1 MLDYA
6 RERIHAFLRE
16 VDRVDESEFPY
27 EHSKLALGEIRV
39 KLGEHLRCLD
49 LLSASDDEGTVRA
62 ACTAGLTA
70 ISEYLPFVGFILRS
84 TNVRNAFEVYS
95 PLLRLARAILG
106 DQTRLVLS
114 SEWDYSPFA
123 YVDVPSLESY
133 VLIGLPATESGN
145 PMLIPLAGHELGHS
159 VWRRNRLRE
168 DFDARVWKEVFA
180 FFQSRPEGF
189 KEIVPGIDK
198 QKLDQANLFVQRKLA
213 PAYEWTMRQAEE
225 SFCDFAGLR
234 LFSEAYLCAFAYLL
248 SPSFDLARI
257 PSYPNH
263 KTRVDN
269 LKIAATKLK
278 VQWPEGF
285 EQLFDDLPPWTDPDP
300 ATTKLIEA
308 ADSIT
313 ATMIGDLVDR
323 VVATPALDGRY
334 AASHAGSLESQEDI
348 VRMIEQWVVPARNP
362 QSLCAIL
369 NAAWQAFQNKNLCN
383 SLADCSDFR
392 W

>member
-1 MLDYA
+1 MRYGFPPLALLRTPSESLSEIDVLDRMLGYS
-6 RERIHAFLRE
+6 REQIHAFLRE

-27 EHSKLALGEIRV
+27 EHSKLALVEIRV
-39 KLGEHLRCLD
+39 KLGEHLRYLD
-49 LLSASDDEGTVRA
+49 LLSALDDEGTVRA
-62 ACTAGLTA
+62 ACTAALTA

-114 SEWDYSPFA
+114 SEWEYSPFA
-123 YVDVPSLESY
+123 YVDVPSLENY
-133 VLIGLPATESGN
+133 VLIGLPAAESGN

-159 VWRRNRLRE
+159 VWRRNRLRG
-168 DFDARVWKEVFA
+168 DFDARVWKEVFT
-180 FFQSRPEGF
+180 FFQSRPEEF

-257 PSYPNH
+257 PSYPNY

-269 LKIAATKLK
+269 LKIAATKL
-278 VQWPEGF
+278 
-285 EQLFDDLPPWTDPDP
+285 
-300 ATTKLIEA
+300 
-308 ADSIT
+308 
-313 ATMIGDLVDR
+313 
-323 VVATPALDGRY
+323 
-334 AASHAGSLESQEDI
+334 
-348 VRMIEQWVVPARNP
+348 
-362 QSLCAIL
+362 
-369 NAAWQAFQNKNLCN
+369 
-383 SLADCSDFR
+383 
-392 W
+392 